1 MLEEKDLEVLKSI
14 MKTVT
19 SEESILD
26 KIDEKITK
34 SQNILI
40 DEMERTRSI
49 LEKKMDKVQN
59 NLDELNQYYKITKL
73 ESDNTTLLLKMIDEL
88 SKRVEEL
95 EKRTA

>member
-1 MLEEKDLEVLKSI
+1 MLEEKDIEVLKSI
-14 MKTVT
+14 MKTVA

-59 NLDELNQYYKITKL
+59 NLDEL
-73 ESDNTTLLLKMIDEL
+73 
-88 SKRVEEL
+88 

>member
-14 MKTVT
+14 MKTVA

-40 DEMERTRSI
+40 DEMERTRNI

-59 NLDELNQYYKITKL
+59 NLDEL
-73 ESDNTTLLLKMIDEL
+73 